1 MIELSIRRPILVI
14 VVFATL
20 SVLAALSITRLNI
33 ELLPEFNAPVVTI
46 STIYPGAGPAEVEN
60 GITKVV
66 EDAIAS
72 LNKIREIRSVSVA
85 NFSAV
90 TVAMEQ
96 DISIDKQ
103 LQEAQRRINLIL
115 NDLPQGARTPIVSK
129 ISSDEFPI
137 MNIGATSKLPPTEFY
152 QLMQDRVLPA
162 INRRAG
168 VGQVEVLGG
177 RAREIRVSIKSDQL
191 EKQNVSILQILQ
203 AIRTANL
210 EFPTGKVQ
218 NQDEEVLIQLS
229 GRFKSLEDLRQLVV
243 FQGPTGAPVK
253 LYQVAEVRD
262 AEEEVTDINRVNG
275 QNAIG
280 LAIIKRADA
289 NAVEVSE
296 RVRQALGELQTQYRK
311 EQLQFAIATDTSEF
325 TLEAVRSVLKDLLLA
340 ILLVAAVMLLFL
352 HSFRNALIVMISIPA
367 SLLLTIIV
375 MGALDYT
382 FNVLT
387 LLAMSLVIGILV
399 DDSIVVL
406 ENIFRH
412 LEMGKTSRMAAKEGA
427 QEILWTAM
435 SITLVL
441 VVVFLPLIFSTGLV
455 AIIMRQFAVV
465 VTVSIAMSLFV
476 SYTVA
481 PALSSRISRLER
493 FREGSLAKLVF
504 GNFEAGIYRLSEQYG
519 RLLDWSL
526 RHPWLVIGASLIL
539 IAGSTLL
546 ITGGYIGT
554 AFLNT
559 GDRGE
564 FIVQLELPKN
574 ASFRETNKLT
584 QRAEAYLL
592 RQPEVENV
600 FTLVGRQTGFLGRG
614 QNSPNLAEFT
624 LKLVPQDEREVS
636 TAVYA
641 AQTKNA
647 LSKILPGVQ
656 ITSNEI
662 TFFGGTGD
670 TPIQVIVSS
679 TNYERAR
686 DYADRLLVKLKNTE
700 GVTQAELAVGEGVPR
715 LSVRVNRARLA
726 DFGLDLQMVG
736 GTLATAFSGNTDAKY
751 REGGREYD
759 INIRLDAFDRRSRED
774 IANLTVMNRKGQMYK
789 VSQFAEIVPTT
800 GPARL
805 ERNDRVPAVRLQS
818 QVLGRPSG
826 SIGLEIQEWVAQN
839 PPPAD
844 VIVEYGGDLKRQSDA
859 FSDLGIVFVAS
870 ILFVYFI
877 LVALYDSFLDP
888 VIVMFSIPVAGVGAL
903 LAMALTMEPF
913 NVFSIIG
920 IIMLNGLVAKNAI
933 LLVDFANQARAG
945 GLSTFDALVQ
955 AGRIRLRPILMT
967 AISLIVGMIPIAV
980 AGGAAAEWKNG
991 LAWVIIGGLTSSTF
1005 FTLLLVPVIYKLTHR
1020 G

>member
-296 RVRQALGELQTQYRK
+296 RVRQALGDLQTQYRE

-624 LKLVPQDEREVS
+624 LKLVPQDERKVS

-774 IANLTVMNRKGQMYK
+774 IASLTVMNRKGQMYK

-967 AISLIVGMIPIAV
+967 AISLIVGMIPIAL

>member
-1 MIELSIRRPILVI
+1 
-14 VVFATL
+14 
-20 SVLAALSITRLNI
+20 
-33 ELLPEFNAPVVTI
+33 
-46 STIYPGAGPAEVEN
+46 
-60 GITKVV
+60 
-66 EDAIAS
+66 
-72 LNKIREIRSVSVA
+72 
-85 NFSAV
+85 
-90 TVAMEQ
+90 
-96 DISIDKQ
+96 
-103 LQEAQRRINLIL
+103 
-115 NDLPQGARTPIVSK
+115 
-129 ISSDEFPI
+129 
-137 MNIGATSKLPPTEFY
+137 
-152 QLMQDRVLPA
+152 
-162 INRRAG
+162 
-168 VGQVEVLGG
+168 
-177 RAREIRVSIKSDQL
+177 
-191 EKQNVSILQILQ
+191 
-203 AIRTANL
+203 
-210 EFPTGKVQ
+210 
-218 NQDEEVLIQLS
+218 
-229 GRFKSLEDLRQLVV
+229 
-243 FQGPTGAPVK
+243 
-253 LYQVAEVRD
+253 
-262 AEEEVTDINRVNG
+262 
-275 QNAIG
+275 
-280 LAIIKRADA
+280 
-289 NAVEVSE
+289 
-296 RVRQALGELQTQYRK
+296 
-311 EQLQFAIATDTSEF
+311 
-325 TLEAVRSVLKDLLLA
+325 
-340 ILLVAAVMLLFL
+340 
-352 HSFRNALIVMISIPA
+352 
-367 SLLLTIIV
+367 
-375 MGALDYT
+375 
-382 FNVLT
+382 
-387 LLAMSLVIGILV
+387 
-399 DDSIVVL
+399 
-406 ENIFRH
+406 
-412 LEMGKTSRMAAKEGA
+412 
-427 QEILWTAM
+427 
-435 SITLVL
+435 
-441 VVVFLPLIFSTGLV
+441 
-455 AIIMRQFAVV
+455 
-465 VTVSIAMSLFV
+465 
-476 SYTVA
+476 
-481 PALSSRISRLER
+481 
-493 FREGSLAKLVF
+493 
-504 GNFEAGIYRLSEQYG
+504 
-519 RLLDWSL
+519 
-526 RHPWLVIGASLIL
+526 
-539 IAGSTLL
+539 
-546 ITGGYIGT
+546 
-554 AFLNT
+554 
-559 GDRGE
+559 
-564 FIVQLELPKN
+564 
-574 ASFRETNKLT
+574 
-584 QRAEAYLL
+584 
-592 RQPEVENV
+592 
-600 FTLVGRQTGFLGRG
+600 
-614 QNSPNLAEFT
+614 
-624 LKLVPQDEREVS
+624 VPQDERKVS
-636 TAVYA
+636 TTVYA

-967 AISLIVGMIPIAV
+967 AISLIVGMIPIAL